1 MANPLDKQASMG
13 ALGGGPCLTRPNRAL
28 TKRGSFMA
36 DDSSLV
42 LVADCGGTNSRMQIY
57 SVPHAAILGFSGRGK
72 RAPGQLLYEE
82 EFQNSNYIKQGKGW
96 KDIYFDFLSN
106 ATAANPD
113 RSISNI
119 RTLSL
124 AVAGPVENNKVT
136 FTSIK
141 PAWTI
146 DGNALMHELNIENVK
161 LMNDFV
167 ANGYGLL
174 TLDESV
180 DCKTIQA
187 NPKRKGGPI
196 ACVGPGTGLGECYL
210 TTHKGDDEYVAYP
223 SEGGHTEFAPRN
235 ELEFELLQFLM
246 KKFSQRHRVSVERVI
261 SGRGLANV
269 FEFLCQHK
277 DFKSKV
283 SPAIKKEF
291 DAAGDLQG
299 KVVGENVEKDPVCR
313 KAMDIFVSAYG
324 SEAGSVCLKFLPFG
338 GLYLA
343 GGLTPKNLKHIGHLD
358 DASISKQSIRNV
370 VSEALMHQTTD
381 GDFIRSFLDK
391 GRLSFLLEQIP
402 VYAVMDQSLG
412 QRGAHYVAVK
422 LLKQALEATESENI
436 ASVEEDAEEKDA
448 RESDQAPSMPA
459 GGVGMAVAFAAG
471 ALVASLA
478 CMSMLKK
485 R

>member
-1 MANPLDKQASMG
+1 MAEKATGMG
-13 ALGGGPCLTRPNRAL
+13 QLGGGPCLTRPNRAL
-28 TKRGSFMA
+28 TKRGSFVGEDA
-36 DDSSLV
+36 SLV

-57 SVPHAAILGFSGRGK
+57 LVPHVGILAFTGRGK
-72 RAPGQLLYEE
+72 KAPGELLYEQ
-82 EFQNSNYIKQGKGW
+82 EFANSEYIKQGKGW
-96 KDIYFDFLSN
+96 KDIYFDFLKN
-106 ATAANPD
+106 AQDANPG
-113 RSISNI
+113 RSIDNI

-124 AVAGPVENNKVT
+124 AVAGPVENNTVT

-146 DGNALMHELNIENVK
+146 DGNALADELNIENVK

-180 DCKTIQA
+180 DCKTVQA

-235 ELEFELLQFLM
+235 ELEFELLQYLM
-246 KKFSQRHRVSVERVI
+246 KKFEQRHRVSVERVI

-277 DFKSKV
+277 DFKKKV
-283 SPAIKKEF
+283 SPAIQAEF
-291 DAAGDLQG
+291 EAAGDLQG
-299 KVVGENVEKDPVCR
+299 KVVGENVDNDPVCK

-358 DASISKQSIRNV
+358 EAALAKQSIRNA

-381 GDFIRSFLDK
+381 GNFIHSFLDK

-422 LLKQALEATESENI
+422 LLKGALEAAEGNQGAAAVEEGEEKGEEVGDVGGKEAP
-436 ASVEEDAEEKDA
+436 ASVPT
-448 RESDQAPSMPA
+448 STLM
-459 GGVGMAVAFAAG
+459 AFAAG
-471 ALVASLA
+471 ALVASLV
-478 CMSMLKK
+478 CMQMLKK

>member
-1 MANPLDKQASMG
+1 
-13 ALGGGPCLTRPNRAL
+13 
-28 TKRGSFMA
+28 
-36 DDSSLV
+36 
-42 LVADCGGTNSRMQIY
+42 
-57 SVPHAAILGFSGRGK
+57 
-72 RAPGQLLYEE
+72 
-82 EFQNSNYIKQGKGW
+82 
-96 KDIYFDFLSN
+96 
-106 ATAANPD
+106 
-113 RSISNI
+113 
-119 RTLSL
+119 
-124 AVAGPVENNKVT
+124 
-136 FTSIK
+136 
-141 PAWTI
+141 
-146 DGNALMHELNIENVK
+146 
-161 LMNDFV
+161 
-167 ANGYGLL
+167 
-174 TLDESV
+174 
-180 DCKTIQA
+180 
-187 NPKRKGGPI
+187 
-196 ACVGPGTGLGECYL
+196 
-210 TTHKGDDEYVAYP
+210 
-223 SEGGHTEFAPRN
+223 
-235 ELEFELLQFLM
+235 M

-422 LLKQALEATESENI
+422 LLKQALEATESEKI